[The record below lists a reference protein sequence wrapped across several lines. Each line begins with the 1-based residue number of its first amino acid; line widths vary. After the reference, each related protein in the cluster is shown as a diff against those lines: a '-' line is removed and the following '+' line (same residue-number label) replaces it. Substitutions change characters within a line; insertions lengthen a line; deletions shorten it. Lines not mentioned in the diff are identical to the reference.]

1 MYDNWLLSSAS
12 RKMALNSTVKK
23 LDTEECKGSVYKAFD
38 KFVNEFQYEYDPVAK
53 DPPKEHESKDAPEEW
68 IQQNKRK
75 IFLGR
80 FAS

>member
-1 MYDNWLLSSAS
+1 MITGSCPVEVF
-12 RKMALNSTVKK
+12 KMALNSTMKK
-23 LDTEECKGSVYKAFD
+23 FDPEDHKGLVYEAFND
-38 KFVNEFQYEYDPVAK
+38 FIDEFQYEYDATAK
-53 DPPKEHESKDAPEEW
+53 DPPEELESNDAQEEW